1 MSFRERFDGLPRQ
14 LETEFE
20 VLDATRLFE
29 TRGGRAGAPRGCLR
43 SKPCVLTRSCG
54 SPLICPRCSS
64 KIRVLAV
71 ITNPAEVKK
80 ILHHLIKIG
89 CPPHGL
95 DPAALN

>member
-1 MSFRERFDGLPRQ
+1 
-14 LETEFE
+14 
-20 VLDATRLFE
+20 
-29 TRGGRAGAPRGCLR
+29 
-43 SKPCVLTRSCG
+43 
-54 SPLICPRCSS
+54 
-64 KIRVLAV
+64 VLAV